1 VLGKS
6 EALMNGIFCA
16 ISIDS
21 SDDPQNISELIR
33 VNREF
38 D

>member
-1 VLGKS
+1 VLGNA
-6 EALMNGIFCA
+6 EALMNGTFCA

-21 SDDPQNISELIR
+21 SDDPQNIFELIR